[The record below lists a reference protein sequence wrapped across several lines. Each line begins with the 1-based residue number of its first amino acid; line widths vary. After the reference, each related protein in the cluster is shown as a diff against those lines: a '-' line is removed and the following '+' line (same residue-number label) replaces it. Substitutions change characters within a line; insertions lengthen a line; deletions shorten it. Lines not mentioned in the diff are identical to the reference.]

1 MGKVGILDDYM
12 KCWQKLRSRKTGT
25 VSIEIFSGEPHGMGT
40 EDIMLEEDSS
50 QKGTFASPV
59 IFRPTQREKTV
70 LIATGQGWG
79 IEKGYGERL
88 F

>member
-40 EDIMLEEDSS
+40 EDTMLEEDSS

-59 IFRPTQREKTV
+59 IFRPAQREDSADSNWT
-70 LIATGQGWG
+70 
-79 IEKGYGERL
+79 RL
-88 F
+88 GH